1 MDALR
6 TGDLHL
12 LAKGAL
18 AGAAAGVVW
27 AAARRK
33 ITLLTAAVAGGAA
46 VYWAR
51 PAEKMVRHAYRHHEI
66 GLRLLVV
73 AVVAALVTVV
83 LVRWRHPRLVRWLPV
98 AAAASAAAA
107 WTAVPETTVI
117 LVVAGAVGALA
128 LVSLVPFVR
137 ATELATAV
145 MAAGIAVGVLVGFAP
160 TDLRRAGAIASLG
173 LLLWWPVG
181 QLVRWAVEQL
191 VGDDVPGVDAGVW
204 LIIPHGLLAIAAAR
218 WVGVA
223 PDATRLRLVVLGSL
237 GAVVAA
243 ACRPEPRAREA
254 RLER

>member
-1 MDALR
+1 
-6 TGDLHL
+6 
-12 LAKGAL
+12 
-18 AGAAAGVVW
+18 
-27 AAARRK
+27 
-33 ITLLTAAVAGGAA
+33 
-46 VYWAR
+46 
-51 PAEKMVRHAYRHHEI
+51 
-66 GLRLLVV
+66 
-73 AVVAALVTVV
+73 
-83 LVRWRHPRLVRWLPV
+83 
-98 AAAASAAAA
+98 
-107 WTAVPETTVI
+107 VPETTVI